1 VNENELYRKI
11 AKGSFLIPKVLETD
25 EMEGFHD
32 VKHGQLIKDL
42 LCDLLRH
49 KEDDR
54 ISAEEVITKYDEWIN
69 I

>member
-1 VNENELYRKI
+1 
-11 AKGSFLIPKVLETD
+11 
-25 EMEGFHD
+25 MEGFHD

-54 ISAEEVITKYDEWIN
+54 IPAEEVITKYDEWIN